1 MVEASWSQ
9 AIPGS
14 GYKKPVRFAARR
26 LCAGLR
32 HTPWH
37 QLRAGLEVLL
47 IGGAGTKVL
56 YCVGNHAAKGR
67 RPSGGGASGRVS
79 SWLLEAPFFFEG
91 AEHVNSCGCCAM
103 LQGFLGVG

>member
-1 MVEASWSQ
+1 MMEASCSKGIQ
-9 AIPGS
+9 ES
-14 GYKKPVRFAARR
+14 GYKKPVKFAVHG

-32 HTPWH
+32 CTPWR

-47 IGGAGTKVL
+47 FEGAGTKVL
-56 YCVGNHAAKGR
+56 YLRGQPCRVKGR

-91 AEHVNSCGCCAM
+91 GRA
-103 LQGFLGVG
+103 